1 MSTSSSS
8 RKRKHRTISTPQRHF
23 AQAFPQT
30 RGRQL
35 PHEVPPQPPPARQP
49 AMAEKEQA
57 RPLAPA
63 SYTVRSDADEALSA
77 HFRLRRPRYYK
88 CCGITAALF
97 LILAVVALVLVFT
110 VFHVKD
116 PIVRMNRVQ
125 IPQLAAQLVAN
136 GTSLASANITAVAD
150 VSVKNPNVASFRYGS
165 SVTQISYGGVVV
177 GEGMIPAGKAAARRT
192 QRVNVT
198 VEVVTARIAASP
210 RLDGDLVAGNLS
222 MESYTRI
229 DGRVK
234 ILSIIRKRVVVT
246 LNCNITYVINTRE
259 IKDACKTHVSL

>member
-1 MSTSSSS
+1 
-8 RKRKHRTISTPQRHF
+8 
-23 AQAFPQT
+23 
-30 RGRQL
+30 
-35 PHEVPPQPPPARQP
+35 
-49 AMAEKEQA
+49 MAEKEQA

-63 SYTVRSDADEALSA
+63 SYTVRSDAPASYTVRSDADEALSA
-77 HFRLRRPRYYK
+77 HFRLHRPRYFK

-125 IPQLAAQLVAN
+125 IPQLAQLVAN
-136 GTSLASANITAVAD
+136 GTSLAGANITAVAD

-165 SVTQISYGGVVV
+165 SATRISYGGVVV

-210 RLDGDLVAGNLS
+210 RLGGDLTAGNLR
-222 MESYTRI
+222 MESHTRI

-234 ILSIIRKRVVVT
+234 ILSIIRKHVVVT
-246 LNCNITYVINTRE
+246 LNCNITYVITTRE
-259 IKDACKTHVSL
+259 IKQACKPHVSF